1 MELAKEKRA
10 YFVPLILSKAI
21 FFNICVL
28 SQCIVYWRHFQNKHT
43 FTYQKALL
51 HTRFCL
57 FLKSSKVFSVSLK
70 HRVSLWLYLIQY
82 LLKSKNLG
90 HSSISSVCIERNVF
104 SAWVSMKIYF
114 RGKVK
119 VNWFTYSF
127 LVLFTLVFGFQK
139 DTAALHYHGSD
150 S

>member
-10 YFVPLILSKAI
+10 FFVPLILSKGI

-28 SQCIVYWRHFQNKHT
+28 FQCIVYWIQFQNKRT

-57 FLKSSKVFSVSLK
+57 FLKSSKAFSLSLK
-70 HRVSLWLYLIQY
+70 HRVSLWIYLIQY
-82 LLKSKNLG
+82 LLKSENLG

-104 SAWVSMKIYF
+104 SVWASMKMYF
-114 RGKVK
+114 TGKVK
-119 VNWFTYSF
+119 LDWFKYSF
-127 LVLFTLVFGFQK
+127 LVLFTLVFGF
-139 DTAALHYHGSD
+139 
-150 S
+150 

>member
-10 YFVPLILSKAI
+10 FFVPLILSKGF

-28 SQCIVYWRHFQNKHT
+28 SQCILYWIHFQNKHT

-82 LLKSKNLG
+82 LLKSENLG
-90 HSSISSVCIERNVF
+90 HSSISFVCIERNVF

-114 RGKVK
+114 PGKVK
-119 VNWFTYSF
+119 LDWFKYSF
-127 LVLFTLVFGFQK
+127 LVLFTLVFGFWERYRSPSLSWK
-139 DTAALHYHGSD
+139 W
-150 S
+150 